1 MLLGLY
7 KVSTQIKKEKTNN
20 FNVIQIIS
28 FTLYGT
34 LILKISK
41 KEIIRS
47 ISMPQAC
54 VVILLVI
61 LPTVNEILSQC
72 RMGYIEILY
81 AGGGGGGS
89 DIQSQPQVI
98 LRRKMRHLGLALNR
112 PVGQVFIWRGYDQSD
127 NKLNGDSFFK

>member
-28 FTLYGT
+28 FTSYGT